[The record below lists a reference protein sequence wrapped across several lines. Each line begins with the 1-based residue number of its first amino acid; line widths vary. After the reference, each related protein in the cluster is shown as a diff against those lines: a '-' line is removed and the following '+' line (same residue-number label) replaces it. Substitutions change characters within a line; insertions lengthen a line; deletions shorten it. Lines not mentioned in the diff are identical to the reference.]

1 MSPVAITITVMT
13 AIVCL
18 TTLGVLLYAVIAE
31 NPNIEDLGFGLVLAT
46 IITGVAVALAAAA
59 LGTRQG

>member
-1 MSPVAITITVMT
+1 MTTLAITITVVT
-13 AIVCL
+13 AVVCL
-18 TTLGVLLYAVIAE
+18 ATLGVLLYAVIAE
-31 NPNIEDLGFGLVLAT
+31 NPNIEDLGFGLVLVT